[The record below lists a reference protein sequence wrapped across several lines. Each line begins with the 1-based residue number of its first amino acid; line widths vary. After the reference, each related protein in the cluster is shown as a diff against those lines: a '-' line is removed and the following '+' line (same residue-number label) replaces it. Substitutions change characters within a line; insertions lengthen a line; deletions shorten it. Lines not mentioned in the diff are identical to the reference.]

1 VQTPKLRTRHSCM
14 FFSKRRSSWAHTSSQ
29 ICQRHSSR
37 RSPTDRAKTSSKNR
51 ENRQIFKK
59 TSTNPDVLASS
70 EMDDGHNK
78 CTDSSRLWP
87 KCGQRKIRGPPH
99 ALPCAGRI
107 TGKRAR
113 KCASRHC
120 RKIPAPLLKGG
131 GEAQRRKPLAHADR
145 KIQVGRGALARQKA
159 MLVVFLYISFV
170 IRPSRKLVQLP
181 GFFFEKIKKESLK
194 TLCTSLDPGALA
206 NAHCGKGAIC
216 CRTWPDHLFIWPF
229 QKWIE
234 NHAPQFR

>member
-1 VQTPKLRTRHSCM
+1 M

-131 GEAQRRKPLAHADR
+131 GEAQRRHPTSQTAR
-145 KIQVGRGALARQKA
+145 KIQVGRGAVARQNA
-159 MLVVFLYISFV
+159 IIGIFLYTSCV
-170 IRPSRKLVQLP
+170 IRPSRRSV
-181 GFFFEKIKKESLK
+181 
-194 TLCTSLDPGALA
+194 
-206 NAHCGKGAIC
+206 
-216 CRTWPDHLFIWPF
+216 RTPAFF
-229 QKWIE
+229 QKK
-234 NHAPQFR
+234 